1 MFTHYKIHMLKTL
14 LATVHQGKIEIPE
27 QLELSEGT
35 RVLITVLPDKET
47 EFWNQSS
54 KASLD
59 KVWDNTE
66 DDVYAELLEE

>member
-1 MFTHYKIHMLKTL
+1 MLKTV
-14 LATVHQGKIEIPE
+14 LATFHRGKIEIPE

-35 RVLITVLPDKET
+35 RVLITVLPDEEI

-66 DDVYAELLEE
+66 DDVYAKLLEE

>member
-1 MFTHYKIHMLKTL
+1 MSTHHKIPMLKTL

-66 DDVYAELLEE
+66 EDVYAELLEE

>member
-1 MFTHYKIHMLKTL
+1 MLKTL
-14 LATVHQGKIEIPE
+14 LATVHQGKIEIPK

-35 RVLITVLPDKET
+35 RVLITVLPDKES

-59 KVWDNTE
+59 RVWDNTE

>member
-1 MFTHYKIHMLKTL
+1 MLKTV
-14 LATVHQGKIEIPE
+14 LATFHQGKIEIPE

-35 RVLITVLPDKET
+35 RVLITVLPDEEI

-66 DDVYAELLEE
+66 DDVYAKLLEE

>member
-1 MFTHYKIHMLKTL
+1 MLKTP
-14 LATVHQGKIEIPE
+14 LAIVKQGKIEIPE

-47 EFWNQSS
+47 EFWHQSS

-66 DDVYAELLEE
+66 DEVYAELLEE

>member
-1 MFTHYKIHMLKTL
+1 MLKTV

-35 RVLITVLPDKET
+35 RVLITVLSDEEI

-66 DDVYAELLEE
+66 DDVYAKLLEE